1 MRPTFSRVP
10 RPQGRNLSADELER
24 FVRELALRPELW
36 IDLVKHDRT
45 QRVYEELF
53 SDDHV
58 TAWLICWMDNHDT
71 GFHDHDISSG
81 AVAVV
86 SGRVREQRLTL
97 DGPPTDAV
105 FKAGGSFN
113 FMATDIH
120 RVRHA
125 GDTPAVTLHAYSP
138 PLLSMG
144 AYVVSDNGRLERQ
157 ALPSSE
163 ELRPLQE
170 ATPEPVGAPG
180 GGPARSIASSTDALL
195 STLPS
200 LPA

>member
-1 MRPTFSRVP
+1 MKPAFAHVRRPY
-10 RPQGRNLSADELER
+10 GRDLSAIELETL
-24 FVRELALRPELW
+24 VNDLAGCPELW

-58 TAWLICWMDNHDT
+58 TAWLICWMENHDT

-86 SGRVREQRLTL
+86 SGRVHEERLTL
-97 DGPPTDAV
+97 DGPSTDAV
-105 FKAGGSFN
+105 FKAGASFR
-113 FMATDIH
+113 FSPTDVH
-120 RVRHA
+120 RVRHD

-144 AYVVSDNGRLERQ
+144 AYVLDKGGRLNRQ
-157 ALPSSE
+157 EVPSTE
-163 ELRPLQE
+163 ELRPLRAASPE
-170 ATPEPVGAPG
+170 AIGSPLAL
-180 GGPARSIASSTDALL
+180 ASPDA
-195 STLPS
+195 T
-200 LPA
+200 

>member
-1 MRPTFSRVP
+1 MTPAFGRIP
-10 RPQGRNLSADELER
+10 RPHERDLSASELES
-24 FVRELALRPELW
+24 FVNELAGRPELW

-58 TAWLICWMDNHDT
+58 TAWLICWMEDHDT

-86 SGRVREQRLTL
+86 SGRVREQRLDL

-105 FKAGGSFN
+105 FKAGTSFN
-113 FMATDIH
+113 FSATDIH
-120 RVRHA
+120 RVHHA

-144 AYVVSDNGRLERQ
+144 AYVVGENGRLERQ
-157 ALPSSE
+157 KLPSSE
-163 ELRPLQE
+163 ELRPL
-170 ATPEPVGAPG
+170 
-180 GGPARSIASSTDALL
+180 D
-195 STLPS
+195 S
-200 LPA
+200 LVPRQPI

>member
-1 MRPTFSRVP
+1 MKPTFSRVP
-10 RPQGRNLSADELER
+10 RPQGRDLSATELEG
-24 FVRELALRPELW
+24 FVNELAARPELW

-53 SDDHV
+53 SDNHV
-58 TAWLICWMDNHDT
+58 TAWLICWMENHDT

-97 DGPPTDAV
+97 DGPPGEKV

-113 FMATDIH
+113 FSATDIH
-120 RVRHA
+120 RVRHT
-125 GDTPAVTLHAYSP
+125 GNSPAVTLHAYSP

-144 AYVVSDNGRLERQ
+144 AYVVDDNGRLARQ
-157 ALPSSE
+157 ALSSSE

-170 ATPEPVGAPG
+170 ATPEPVGASG
-180 GGPARSIASSTDALL
+180 GGRA
-195 STLPS
+195 
-200 LPA
+200 

>member
-1 MRPTFSRVP
+1 MTPTFLTPTFSQVP
-10 RPQGRNLSADELER
+10 RPQGRDLSADELER

-45 QRVYEELF
+45 QRVYEELL

-58 TAWLICWMDNHDT
+58 TAWLICWMENHDT

-97 DGPPTDAV
+97 DGSPADAV
-105 FKAGGSFN
+105 FKAGASFS
-113 FMATDIH
+113 FLPTDIH

-125 GDTPAVTLHAYSP
+125 GDTPTVTLHAYSP

-144 AYVVSDNGRLERQ
+144 AYVIEDGERLKRQ
-157 ALPSSE
+157 TVPSSE
-163 ELRPLQE
+163 ELRPIL
-170 ATPEPVGAPG
+170 
-180 GGPARSIASSTDALL
+180 
-195 STLPS
+195 
-200 LPA
+200 